1 MRDMDIAERLRGALL
16 YSGCTQAQLGQF
28 DSHSTIE
35 MEMIEQPN
43 ISLNVIDDDVWLW
56 SVVAQMTP
64 ATFGYHAGNLMQFL
78 LKGNAHARTGQLQL
92 FESDGQLEVR
102 LMLGE
107 QALTSDRAFAE
118 ALDGFMEA
126 IEELGG
132 IIRQ

>member
-1 MRDMDIAERLRGALL
+1 MRNMDIAERLRGALL

-43 ISLNVIDDDVWLW
+43 ISLNVIDEDVWLW

-64 ATFGYHAGNLMQFL
+64 AIFAYCAENLLRFL

-107 QALTSDRAFAE
+107 QALASDQAFAE

-126 IEELGG
+126 VEELCGTL
-132 IIRQ
+132 RQ

>member
-1 MRDMDIAERLRGALL
+1 MRNMDIAERLRGALL
-16 YSGCTQAQLGQF
+16 YSGCTPAQLGQF

-43 ISLNVIDDDVWLW
+43 ISLNVVDEDVWLW

-64 ATFGYHAGNLMQFL
+64 STFAYCAENLMQFL

-92 FESDGQLEVR
+92 FKNEGQLEVR

-107 QALTSDRAFAE
+107 PALASDRAFAE
-118 ALDGFMEA
+118 AIDGFMEA
-126 IEELGG
+126 IEELCG